1 MRVLVY
7 RIGVI
12 DSLTVHELCHTGNE
26 VKVAARS
33 RWREVLSHQGLR
45 IRWCQGSYVHVTLD
59 APVRTGYMPKS
70 GADKHQGALSI
81 WKGSNRSGL
90 SLGLPI

>member
-45 IRWCQGSYVHVTLD
+45 IRWCVKVL
-59 APVRTGYMPKS
+59 MFM
-70 GADKHQGALSI
+70 
-81 WKGSNRSGL
+81 
-90 SLGLPI
+90 